1 MASSTQQKTPHRSRS
16 SRHSSTSTRPT
27 KTEIRINVYD
37 LLPPGKLST
46 TLWHLG
52 SPLLH
57 TGLVITSLN
66 REYAFGGHT
75 IPSQTGVYYI
85 HPGREDP
92 SIVTFRLSYLCGISH
107 LPARDLHAVIAEI
120 SKGFVG
126 PSYNLLTNN
135 CNHFT
140 STLCEALT
148 GVRAPGWMNRAAG
161 IGVCVPCFV
170 PRGWMGVEEEEAEA
184 EEEERRGLVGKKM
197 KKDGEEVGL
206 RDKVLGGKELAV
218 ARRKE
223 EGRAVRDE
231 DGRVLPESETTP
243 LLGMVR

>member
-1 MASSTQQKTPHRSRS
+1 MASSTQQKSLHRSRS
-16 SRHSSTSTRPT
+16 SHHSSTSTRSN

-52 SPLLH
+52 FPLLH

-66 REYAFGGHT
+66 HEYAFGGHS

-85 HPGREDP
+85 QPGREDP
-92 SIVTFRLSYLCGISH
+92 QIVTFRLSYFCGISH
-107 LPARDLHAVIAEI
+107 LPTRDLHAVIAEV
-120 SKGFVG
+120 SKGFLG

-140 STLCEALT
+140 SKLCEALT
-148 GVRAPGWMNRAAG
+148 GERAPGWMNRAAG

-170 PRGWMGVEEEEAEA
+170 PRGWMGVEEEEE
-184 EEEERRGLVGKKM
+184 EGEEERRGLVGKK
-197 KKDGEEVGL
+197 KKNGEEVVGL
-206 RDKVLGGKELAV
+206 RDKVLGGAELAV

-223 EGRAVRDE
+223 EGRVVRDE